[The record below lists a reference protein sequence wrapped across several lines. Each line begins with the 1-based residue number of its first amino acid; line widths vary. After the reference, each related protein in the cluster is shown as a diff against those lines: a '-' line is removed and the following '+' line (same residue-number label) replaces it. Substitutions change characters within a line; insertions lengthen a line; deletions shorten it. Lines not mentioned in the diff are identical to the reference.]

1 VTPPSHAWQ
10 AMRHWWHIAFAL
22 AMVIAALLTLSGPGT
37 RPRRLGG
44 VVCVALLALLYAT
57 IGRRMIGDDEN
68 GWWRWAYLAPTI
80 ALLLVG
86 LLLTPGFFAVLFI
99 VVPQVYASFPTFR
112 AAVPWAV
119 VVHVAMLVGT
129 ARWFDPPFSGRAW
142 SQAALQTGIILVFSL
157 GMGGFITRIIDQSS
171 ERATLIAELQ
181 GTRAELERVHH
192 EAGIAA
198 ERQRL
203 SHEIHDTLAQGFTS
217 IVLRAQ
223 TARALLAADDP
234 ARPHVD
240 AIEETARENL
250 AEARALVA
258 DLTPP
263 ALVAGSLPAAVGR
276 LTERLAAEAG
286 LVAAVTVT
294 GEPRA
299 LGPNEDVALLRA
311 VQEALTNVRRHARA
325 IRVDVALD
333 YGPDVVA
340 VRVCDDGHGFD
351 DGVAVAGFG
360 LAGMR
365 ARLEQVGGAARVRSA
380 PGDGTTVEAWI
391 GRAPA

>member
-1 VTPPSHAWQ
+1 
-10 AMRHWWHIAFAL
+10 MRHWWHVAFAL
-22 AMVIAALLTLSGPGT
+22 AMVIAALLTVSGPGT
-37 RPRRLGG
+37 RSRRLGG
-44 VVCVALLALLYAT
+44 VACVAALSLLYAT
-57 IGRRMIGDDEN
+57 VGRRMIGDDEFV
-68 GWWRWAYLAPTI
+68 WMRWAYLAPTI

-86 LLLTPGFFAVLFI
+86 LLLSPGFFAVLFI

-119 VVHVAMLVGT
+119 VVHIAMLVGT
-129 ARWFDPPFSGRAW
+129 ARWYDPPFSGAAW
-142 SQAALQTGIILVFSL
+142 SQAALQTAIILVFSL

-181 GTRAELERVHH
+181 STRAELDLVHR

-217 IVLRAQ
+217 VVLRAQ
-223 TARALLAADDP
+223 TVRALLAEDHP
-234 ARPHVD
+234 ARPHAD
-240 AIEETARENL
+240 AIEDTARENL

-276 LTERLAAEAG
+276 LTDRLAAEAG
-286 LVAAVTVT
+286 LVADVTVT

-325 IRVDVALD
+325 RRVDVELD

-340 VRVCDDGHGFD
+340 IRVRDDGHGFD
-351 DGVAVAGFG
+351 EGAAATGFG
-360 LAGMR
+360 LVGMR
-365 ARLEQVGGAARVRSA
+365 ARLEQVGGAARVHSV

-391 GRAPA
+391 GPVPA